1 MSAPLDP
8 LALPLAGRH
17 LIEAS
22 AGTGKTWTI
31 AALYLRQLLQ
41 SRREPGQM
49 LVVTFTE
56 AAAAELRERIAARL
70 LEARGALAGLPPR
83 DADDAFLPALVGS
96 LPDHAAARAHL
107 DDALLRL
114 DELAVHTI
122 HGFCGRVL
130 AEHAFSAGSRFEAD
144 IETDIRPLTA
154 EILGDFWRRE
164 CAAASPVVLDV
175 LYGLWPQGPESLAKA
190 LKRLAGR
197 PGLRL
202 LPSASEVDS
211 AARQAALAS
220 ATQAFVAAW
229 PAGRDAALTLLR
241 EHTGLSRSE
250 KSGYKPV
257 ALDDLFG
264 ALDAWVAQP
273 QGLPPAGIE
282 RLTPTVLDAALT
294 DTARKKGIAAPVH
307 PLFDA
312 AAAVAATGAGFEQA
326 LHVHTVHAALAYLR
340 AQNETRLVARGRR
353 GFDSLLQELAAA
365 LDGPGGPALAGRL
378 SGRYPVVMIDEFQDT
393 DSLQYGLFERMQR
406 AAADGFGLYL
416 IGDPKQAIYQF
427 RGADV
432 FAYLAARNGVPPAQR
447 HTLTTNQRSTGRL
460 VAAVNA
466 LFGRHPRPF
475 VLDAPGQEI
484 GFYEV
489 AAAGRREKTPLRVDG
504 EAVPALE
511 VWWLA
516 RNEKTKL
523 ISKES
528 AGEQALA
535 ATAARAAQLLSLGA
549 QGRARVGDEALAG
562 RHIGI
567 LVNTNRQAAAVQAAL
582 RRVGVDSVCLRE
594 DSVYQC
600 PEATA
605 LERILEAALDPAASG
620 ALRAA
625 LATPLLGAT
634 AADIAALDGD
644 EAAWESWVIL
654 LHNARRRWL
663 TAGPLPMLL
672 GLMEEAGIIGR
683 LHASEGGARAL
694 TNLIHLGELLQAQ
707 ATSRPGL
714 DAQLRFL
721 RDAIAGEGGAAE
733 DQQLR
738 LESDANL
745 VQIVTV
751 HKAKGLEWEI
761 VFLPFVW
768 AQKKPDDEPPFQF
781 HDPAD
786 LTFTADLAPSSP
798 HASLARKE
806 ALAERVRLLYVALT
820 RARQHCALPF
830 GAINLAGRGAL
841 AWLLYGGEDMKA
853 LDEAATRAPWQALV
867 TASDGAIVLAD
878 LPTGAQHPLAG
889 AVPAGQ
895 ASTFAGRIDS
905 RWRVTSYSALAAG
918 AVGAD
923 RPDYDAV
930 DAGTPTEPQVVLP
943 VVPDV
948 PAERGSGLPIARFPR
963 GAAAGTSLHGLFEA
977 LDFPQAHGP
986 VLVDA
991 VAQTL
996 ARAGYPP
1003 LWQPT
1008 LEKLVT
1014 DVLDTPLDGQALRL
1028 RDIGRG
1034 QRRDE
1039 LEFYFPLA
1047 RIEAGTLNRL
1057 LEATP
1062 VAAEAAAL
1070 RFDAVEGVLKG
1081 YIDLVFEH
1089 AGRFYLAD
1097 YKSNW
1102 LGSRAADYAPEAL
1115 RAAMAEHRYDLQ
1127 YLVYTV
1133 ALHRHLRLRLPDYD
1147 YERHFGG
1154 VYYLFLRGMA
1164 PTQGDAGIYFDR
1176 PPAALVQALEVA
1188 LCGET

>member
-1 MSAPLDP
+1 MSTPLDP
-8 LALPLAGRH
+8 LTLPLAGRH

-41 SRREPGQM
+41 NRREPGQM

-70 LEARGALAGLPPR
+70 LEARDALAGLPA
-83 DADDAFLPALVGS
+83 ADDFLASLVGS
-96 LPDHAAARAHL
+96 LSDHAAARAHL

-130 AEHAFSAGSRFEAD
+130 ADHAFSAGSRFEAD

-154 EILGDFWRRE
+154 EILGDFWRRR
-164 CAAASPVVLDV
+164 CAAAGAVALDV
-175 LYGLWPQGPESLAKA
+175 LYGLWPQGPQSLAKA
-190 LKRLAGR
+190 LRNLAGR

-202 LPSASEVDS
+202 LPPASAVDP
-211 AARQAALAS
+211 AARQAELDAA
-220 ATQAFVAAW
+220 AQAFAAAW
-229 PAGRDAALTLLR
+229 PGGRDEVLARLP
-241 EHTGLSRSE
+241 EHAGLSRSD
-250 KSGYKPV
+250 KSGYKPD
-257 ALDDLFG
+257 ALEALFQEI
-264 ALDAWVAQP
+264 DAWAAPP
-273 QGLPPAGIE
+273 QGLPPAGIR
-282 RLTPTVLDAALT
+282 RLSPAALDAALT
-294 DTARKKGIAAPVH
+294 ATARKKGIAAPTH
-307 PLFDA
+307 PLLDA
-312 AAAVAATGAGFEQA
+312 AAAVAVAAEALTQA
-326 LHVHTVHAALAYLR
+326 LQVHTVHAALAYLR
-340 AQNETRLVARGRR
+340 AQSESRLVERGRR

-365 LDGPGGPALAGRL
+365 LDGPGGPALAGTL
-378 SGRYPVVMIDEFQDT
+378 AGRYPVVMIDEFQDT
-393 DSLQYGLFERMQR
+393 DPLQYGLFDRMHR

-460 VAAVNA
+460 VTAVNA
-466 LFGRHPRPF
+466 LFGRHRRPF

-484 GFYEV
+484 DFYEV
-489 AAAGRREKTPLRVDG
+489 AAAGRTEKKPLRVDG
-504 EAVPALE
+504 EALPACE

-516 RNEKTKL
+516 REEKSKS

-535 ATAARAAQLLSLGA
+535 ATAARVAQLLALGA
-549 QGRARVGDEALAG
+549 EGRARVGEDALAG

-567 LVNTNRQAAAVQAAL
+567 LVNTNRQAAAAQAAL

-594 DSVYQC
+594 DSVYESA
-600 PEATA
+600 EAAA
-605 LERILEAALDPAASG
+605 LERILDAALDPAASG

-654 LHNARRRWL
+654 FQSARRRWL

-672 GLMEEAGIIGR
+672 GLMQEAGIIGR
-683 LHASEGGARAL
+683 LHASPDGARAL
-694 TNLIHLGELLQAQ
+694 TNLMHLGELLQAQ
-707 ATSRPGL
+707 AASRPGL

-721 RDAIAGEGGAAE
+721 RDAIAGAGGAAE
-733 DQQLR
+733 NQQLR

-761 VFLPFVW
+761 VFLPF
-768 AQKKPDDEPPFQF
+768 AGDEKKPDLAGPFEF
-781 HDPAD
+781 HDPVD
-786 LTFTADLAPSSP
+786 LAFTADLARSGA
-798 HASLARKE
+798 HAELARKE

-820 RARQHCALPF
+820 RARQHCVLPF
-830 GAINLAGRGAL
+830 GVINLAEQGAL
-841 AWLLYGGEDMKA
+841 GWLLYGGQDLKE
-853 LDEAATRAPWQALV
+853 LDETAARAPWRALE
-867 TASDGAIVLAD
+867 TASDGALVLTDPPAA
-878 LPTGAQHPLAG
+878 AQHPAVG
-889 AVPAGQ
+889 APQSGQ
-895 ASTFAGRIDS
+895 ASSFAGRIDS

-930 DAGTPTEPQVVLP
+930 DAGTPAEPQAALA
-943 VVPDV
+943 VVPDA
-948 PAERGSGLPIARFPR
+948 PAERGGPPPIARFPR

-977 LDFPQAHGP
+977 LDFPHAHGP
-986 VLVDA
+986 ALAEA
-991 VAQTL
+991 VAQSL

-1008 LEKLVT
+1008 LERLVA

-1028 RDIGRG
+1028 RDIPRA

-1047 RIEAGTLNRL
+1047 RIEAATLNRL
-1057 LEATP
+1057 LEATAL
-1062 VAAEAAAL
+1062 AAEAAAL

-1102 LGSRAADYAPEAL
+1102 LGPTAADYAPEAL

-1133 ALHRHLRLRLPDYD
+1133 ALHRYLRLRLPDYD

-1164 PTQGDAGIYFDR
+1164 PGQGGAGIYFDR
-1176 PPAALVQALEVA
+1176 PPASLVRALEAA
-1188 LCGET
+1188 LCGGA

>member
-1 MSAPLDP
+1 MSTPLDP
-8 LALPLAGRH
+8 LTLPLAGRH

-41 SRREPGQM
+41 NRREPGQM

-70 LEARGALAGLPPR
+70 LEARGVLAGSPPR
-83 DADDAFLPALVGS
+83 DAQDAFLPALVGS

-107 DDALLRL
+107 DEALLRL

-130 AEHAFSAGSRFEAD
+130 ADHAFSAGSRFEAE
-144 IETDIRPLTA
+144 IETDLRPLTA
-154 EILGDFWRRE
+154 QILGDFWRRQ
-164 CAAASPVVLDV
+164 CALADPLSLDV
-175 LYGLWPQGPESLAKA
+175 LYGLWPQGPQSLAGT
-190 LKRLAGR
+190 LKNLVGR

-202 LPSASEVDS
+202 LPAESAVDPQQL
-211 AARQAALAS
+211 RAALAG
-220 ATQAFVAAW
+220 AAQAFVAAW
-229 PAGRDAALTLLR
+229 PAGRDEALALLLAH
-241 EHTGLSRSE
+241 EGLSID
-250 KSGYKPV
+250 KKKGYPKDQLP
-257 ALDDLFG
+257 ALFD
-264 ALDAWVAQP
+264 AIDAWAAQP
-273 QGLPPAGIE
+273 NGLPPDGFE
-282 RLTPTVLDAALT
+282 RLRQTMLDGALKDSARRKGDRAPQHLLFGQIETLHAAGEAL
-294 DTARKKGIAAPVH
+294 K
-307 PLFDA
+307 
-312 AAAVAATGAGFEQA
+312 QA
-326 LHVHTVHAALAYLR
+326 LRVQTVHAALAYLR
-340 AQNETRLVARGRR
+340 AQSEARLLAGGRR
-353 GFDSLLQELAAA
+353 GFDSLLRELAAA
-365 LDGPGGPALAGRL
+365 LDGPGGPALASTL
-378 SGRYPVVMIDEFQDT
+378 AGRYPVVMIDEFQDT
-393 DSLQYGLFERMQR
+393 DPLQYGLFERMHR

-432 FAYLAARNGVPPAQR
+432 FAYLAARNAVPPAQR

-460 VAAVNA
+460 VRAVNA

-484 GFYEV
+484 AFYEV
-489 AAAGRREKTPLRVDG
+489 AAAGRTEKKPLQVDG
-504 EAVPALE
+504 EALAALE

-516 RNEKTKL
+516 RDEKTK

-535 ATAARAAQLLSLGA
+535 ATAARVAQLLALGA
-549 QGRARVGDEALAG
+549 QGRARVGEAALAG

-582 RRVGVDSVCLRE
+582 RRAGVDSVCLRE
-594 DSVYQC
+594 DSVYASA
-600 PEATA
+600 EAAA
-605 LERILEAALDPAASG
+605 LERILEAALDPAAGG

-644 EAAWESWVIL
+644 ETAWEGWVGL
-654 LHNARRRWL
+654 FQSARRRWL

-672 GLMEEAGIIGR
+672 GLMQEAAIIGR
-683 LHASEGGARAL
+683 LHASPEGARAL
-694 TNLIHLGELLQAQ
+694 TNLVHLGELLQAQ
-707 ATSRPGL
+707 AASRPGL

-721 RDAIAGEGGAAE
+721 RDAIAGEGGTAE

-761 VFLPFVW
+761 VFLPFAW
-768 AQKKPDDEPPFQF
+768 DEKKPGDEGPFEF
-781 HDPAD
+781 HDPVD
-786 LTFTADLAPSSP
+786 LAFTADLARSSP
-798 HASLARKE
+798 HAELARKE

-830 GAINLAGRGAL
+830 GAINLAERGAL
-841 AWLLYGGEDMKA
+841 AWLLYGGEQLSA
-853 LDEAATRAPWQALV
+853 LDEDAARAPWQTLAA
-867 TASDGAIVLAD
+867 ASEGAIVLSEP
-878 LPTGAQHPLAG
+878 PTAARYSPGPAPQ
-889 AVPAGQ
+889 AGQ
-895 ASTFAGRIDS
+895 ASTFTGRIDG

-918 AVGAD
+918 AAGAD

-930 DAGTPTEPQVVLP
+930 DAGALGAPPLALAA
-943 VVPDV
+943 VPEL
-948 PAERGSGLPIARFPR
+948 PAERGGPPPIARFPR

-977 LDFPQAHGP
+977 LDFPNAHGP
-986 VLVDA
+986 LLTEA
-991 VAQTL
+991 VVQTL

-1008 LEKLVT
+1008 LERLVA
-1014 DVLDTPLDGQALRL
+1014 DVLDTPLDGQTLRL
-1028 RDIGRG
+1028 RDIPR
-1034 QRRDE
+1034 QRRRDE

-1047 RIEAGTLNRL
+1047 RIEAATLNRL
-1057 LEATP
+1057 LEATA
-1062 VAAEAAAL
+1062 VAADAAAL
-1070 RFDAVEGVLKG
+1070 RFDAAEGVLKG

-1102 LGSRAADYAPEAL
+1102 LGPTAADYAPAAL
-1115 RAAMAEHRYDLQ
+1115 HAAMAEHRYDLQ

-1133 ALHRHLRLRLPDYD
+1133 ALHRYLRLRVADYD

-1154 VYYLFLRGMA
+1154 VYYLFLRGVA
-1164 PTQGDAGIYFDR
+1164 PGQGGAGIYFDR
-1176 PPAALVQALEVA
+1176 PDAALVRALEAA
-1188 LCGET
+1188 LCGGA

>member
-1 MSAPLDP
+1 VSTPLDP

-41 SRREPGQM
+41 NRREPGQM

-70 LEARGALAGLPPR
+70 LEARDALTGQPATDDFLASLVNGLPDR
-83 DADDAFLPALVGS
+83 S
-96 LPDHAAARAHL
+96 AASAHL

-114 DELAVHTI
+114 DELAVYTI

-130 AEHAFSAGSRFEAD
+130 ADHAFSAASRFEAD
-144 IETDIRPLTA
+144 LETDIRPLTA

-164 CAAASPVVLDV
+164 CAVAGSVALDV
-175 LYGLWPQGPESLAKA
+175 LYRLWPQGPEGLAKA

-202 LPSASEVDS
+202 LPPASAVDP
-211 AARQAALAS
+211 AARQAALAR

-229 PAGRDAALTLLR
+229 PAGRDAALTLMCD
-241 EHTGLSRSE
+241 HAGLSRT
-250 KSGYKPV
+250 KDNGYKPADLV
-257 ALDDLFG
+257 ASFD
-264 ALDAWVAQP
+264 ALDAWAAQP

-282 RLTPTVLDAALT
+282 RLTPAVLDATLT
-294 DTARKKGIAAPVH
+294 PTARKKGIAAPVH

-312 AAAVAATGAGFEQA
+312 AADLAATAVGLEQA
-326 LHVHTVHAALAYLR
+326 VHVHTVHAALEYLR
-340 AQNETRLVARGRR
+340 LQGESRLVVRGQR
-353 GFDSLLQELAAA
+353 GYDSLLQELAAA
-365 LDGPGGPALAGRL
+365 LDGPRGLALAGTL

-393 DSLQYGLFERMQR
+393 DPLQYGLFERMHR
-406 AAADGFGLYL
+406 AAADGSGLYL

-432 FAYLAARNGVPPAQR
+432 FAYLAARNAVPPAQR

-460 VAAVNA
+460 VGAVNA
-466 LFGRHPRPF
+466 LFGQHPRPF

-484 GFYEV
+484 DFYEV
-489 AAAGRREKTPLRVDG
+489 AAAGRREQTPLLVDG
-504 EAVPALE
+504 EALPACE

-516 RNEKTKL
+516 REDKL
-523 ISKES
+523 TSKDR
-528 AGEQALA
+528 ACEQALA
-535 ATAARAAQLLSLGA
+535 ATAARVAQLLALGA
-549 QGRARVGDEALAG
+549 AGQARVGDEALAG

-567 LVNTNRQAAAVQAAL
+567 LVKTNRQAGQVQAAL
-582 RRVGVDSVCLRE
+582 RRAGVDSVCLRE
-594 DSVYQC
+594 DSVYQSA
-600 PEATA
+600 EAVA
-605 LERILEAALDPAASG
+605 LERILDAALDPAASG

-625 LATPLLGAT
+625 LATHVLGAT
-634 AADIAALDGD
+634 AGDIAALDGD
-644 EAAWESWVIL
+644 EATWERQVAL
-654 LHNARRRWL
+654 FQNARRRWL
-663 TAGPLPMLL
+663 AAGPLPMLL
-672 GLMEEAGIIGR
+672 GLMQEAAIIGR
-683 LHASEGGARAL
+683 LHANPDGARAL
-694 TNLIHLGELLQAQ
+694 TNLMHLGELLQAQ

-721 RDAIAGEGGAAE
+721 RDAIAGVDGVAE
-733 DQQLR
+733 NQQLR

-761 VFLPFVW
+761 VFLPFAW
-768 AQKKPDDEPPFQF
+768 SENKPDDKPPFEF

-786 LTFTADLAPSSP
+786 LAFTADLDPSSV
-798 HASLARKE
+798 HADVARKE

-830 GAINLAGRGAL
+830 GAINLADRGAL
-841 AWLLYGGEDMKA
+841 AWLLYGGEGMKD
-853 LDEAATRAPWQALV
+853 LDEAAARAPWQALA
-867 TASDGAIVLAD
+867 TASDGALVLTD
-878 LPTGAQHPLAG
+878 PPTAAQHPAG
-889 AVPAGQ
+889 SAPQAGQ
-895 ASTFAGRIDS
+895 ASVFTGRIDS
-905 RWRVTSYSALAAG
+905 RWRVTSYSALAVG

-923 RPDYDAV
+923 RPDHDAV
-930 DAGTPTEPQVVLP
+930 DAGAVVETASLAP
-943 VVPDV
+943 S
-948 PAERGSGLPIARFPR
+948 AERGVPSIARFPR
-963 GAAAGTSLHGLFEA
+963 GAAAGTSLHGLFEVI
-977 LDFPQAHGP
+977 DFAHAHGP
-986 VLVDA
+986 ALGDA

-1008 LEKLVT
+1008 LERLVA

-1028 RDIGRG
+1028 RSIGRE

-1057 LEATP
+1057 LEATTL
-1062 VAAEAAAL
+1062 AADAAAL

-1102 LGSRAADYAPEAL
+1102 LGQSAADYAPAAL

-1133 ALHRHLRLRLPDYD
+1133 ALHRYLRLRVPAYDYD
-1147 YERHFGG
+1147 RHFGG

-1164 PTQGDAGIYFDR
+1164 PGQGRAGIFFDR
-1176 PPAALVQALEVA
+1176 PDASLVRALEAA
-1188 LCGET
+1188 LCGEG